1 MEYLE
6 YIYFAFI
13 RPIFEYT
20 SEVLDN
26 CGHDIS
32 DGLPILQLEAAGI
45 VTGIKCYTTLVSIY
59 RETGCKKLI
68 TRREVKK
75 ICMFYKLN
83 VVSFLEFLC
92 DLIPLSVGETNN
104 YNIRNRHNISKTTNR
119 LSISQQY
126 FFSVDDQ
133 VMEFIRYENTSTSK
147 F

>member
-1 MEYLE
+1 M
-6 YIYFAFI
+6 
-13 RPIFEYT
+13 EYT
-20 SEVLDN
+20 SEVWDN
-26 CGHDIS
+26 CGHDNS
-32 DGLPILQLEAAGI
+32 DGLAILQLEAARI

-104 YNIRNRHNISKTTNR
+104 YNLRNRHNISKTTNG
-119 LSISQQY
+119 LSISPQY
-126 FFSVDDQ
+126 FFP
-133 VMEFIRYENTSTSK
+133 STTK
-147 F
+147 LWIY